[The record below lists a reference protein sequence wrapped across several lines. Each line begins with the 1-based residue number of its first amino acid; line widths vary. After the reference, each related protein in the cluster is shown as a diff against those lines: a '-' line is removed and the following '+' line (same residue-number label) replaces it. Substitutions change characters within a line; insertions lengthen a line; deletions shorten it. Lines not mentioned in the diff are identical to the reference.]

1 MPELFWTGQRSAWR
15 VLMVVFMIG
24 SKPTTLKLRRSQVS
38 HFELRRESERHKR
51 QSWLIDKTG
60 NWFRRM
66 IVIRRSQINHETFM

>member
-24 SKPTTLKLRRSQVS
+24 SKPTTLKLRWRQVS
-38 HFELRRESERHKR
+38 NFELQRESERHKL

-66 IVIRRSQINHETFM
+66 IVIRRSQINHLAFM